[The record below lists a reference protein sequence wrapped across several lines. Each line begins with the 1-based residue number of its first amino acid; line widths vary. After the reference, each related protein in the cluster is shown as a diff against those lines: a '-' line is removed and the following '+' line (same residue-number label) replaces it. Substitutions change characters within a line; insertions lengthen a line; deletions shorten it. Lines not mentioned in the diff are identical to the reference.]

1 MKPYY
6 KYIAAAIAALV
17 ILRSLTK
24 SNFKKKLAKL
34 ANDELKR
41 WNNGSIKEGNA
52 SLMPALRNY
61 WKIGSKTNASD
72 NYYINNAW
80 SATFVSYL
88 MRQAGAGDNWKYS
101 ALHSDYIQ
109 AAKQNRKN
117 NIKTFQAF
125 RKNEMPVSVGDLI
138 CYPRQAGVTYDTTGG
153 YFAHCDII
161 TNIDPGTATAVGGNV
176 SDSVKQSFYKLDS
189 NNKVITDKV
198 HAVIKTLI

>member
-61 WKIGSKTNASD
+61 WKVGSKTNASD

-153 YFAHCDII
+153 YFAHCDIV

>member
-24 SNFKKKLAKL
+24 SNFKKKLVKL
-34 ANDELKR
+34 ANEELQR
-41 WNNGSIKEGNA
+41 WNNGNIKEGNA
-52 SLMPALRNY
+52 ALMPALRNY
-61 WKIGSKTNASD
+61 WKVGSKTNASD
-72 NYYINNAW
+72 SFYINNAW

-109 AAKQNRKN
+109 AAKKNRKN
-117 NIKTFQAF
+117 NVKTFQAF
-125 RKNEMPVSVGDLI
+125 RKNETPVSVGDLI
-138 CYPRQAGVTYDTTGG
+138 CYPRQDGVTYDTPGG
-153 YFAHCDII
+153 YYAHCDII
-161 TNIDPGTATAVGGNV
+161 TDIKPGTAVTVGGNV
-176 SDSVKQSFYKLDS
+176 SDSVKQSVYKLDG
-189 NNKVITDKV
+189 NNKVITEKV

>member
-1 MKPYY
+1 MKLYY

-34 ANDELKR
+34 ANEELQR
-41 WNNGSIKEGNA
+41 WNNGSTKEGNA
-52 SLMPALRNY
+52 ALMPALRNY

-72 NYYINNAW
+72 SFYINNAW

-109 AAKQNRKN
+109 AAKKNRKN
-117 NIKTFQAF
+117 NVKTFQAF
-125 RKNEMPVSVGDLI
+125 RKNETPVTVGDLI
-138 CYPRQAGVTYDTTGG
+138 CYPRQEGVTYDTPGG
-153 YFAHCDII
+153 YYAHCDII
-161 TNIDPGTATAVGGNV
+161 TDIKPGTAVTVGGNV
-176 SDSVKQSFYKLDS
+176 SDSVKQSVYKLDG
-189 NNKVITDKV
+189 NNKVITEKV

>member
-34 ANDELKR
+34 ANEELKR

-72 NYYINNAW
+72 SYYIGNAW

-88 MRQAGAGDNWKYS
+88 MRQAGAGDKWKYS

-125 RKNEMPVSVGDLI
+125 RKNEVPVSVGDLI
-138 CYPRQAGVTYDTTGG
+138 CYPRTAGVTYDTTGG
-153 YFAHCDII
+153 YYAHCDIV

-176 SDSVKQSFYKLDS
+176 SDSVKESFYKLDS

>member
-1 MKPYY
+1 
-6 KYIAAAIAALV
+6 
-17 ILRSLTK
+17 
-24 SNFKKKLAKL
+24 
-34 ANDELKR
+34 
-41 WNNGSIKEGNA
+41 
-52 SLMPALRNY
+52 
-61 WKIGSKTNASD
+61 
-72 NYYINNAW
+72 
-80 SATFVSYL
+80 

-125 RKNEMPVSVGDLI
+125 RKNETPVSVGDLI

-153 YFAHCDII
+153 YFAHCDIV

>member
-1 MKPYY
+1 MKLYY

-34 ANDELKR
+34 ANEELKR
-41 WNNGSIKEGNA
+41 WNNGTIKEGNA
-52 SLMPALRNY
+52 ALMPALRNY

-72 NYYINNAW
+72 SFYIKNAW

-109 AAKQNRKN
+109 AAKKNRKN
-117 NIKTFQAF
+117 NVKTFQAF
-125 RKNEMPVSVGDLI
+125 RKNETPVSVGDLI
-138 CYPRQAGVTYDTTGG
+138 CYPRQDGVTYDTPGG
-153 YFAHCDII
+153 YYAHCDIVTDI
-161 TNIDPGTATAVGGNV
+161 KPGTAIAVGGNV
-176 SDSVKQSFYKLDS
+176 SDSVKQSVYKLDG

>member
-24 SNFKKKLAKL
+24 SNFKKKLVKL
-34 ANDELKR
+34 ANEELQR
-41 WNNGSIKEGNA
+41 WNNGTIKEGNTL
-52 SLMPALRNY
+52 LMPTLRNY
-61 WKIGSKTNASD
+61 WKVGTRTNASD
-72 NYYINNAW
+72 NYYKNNAW

-88 MRQAGAGDNWKYS
+88 MRQAGAGDSWKYS
-101 ALHSDYIQ
+101 TLHSDYIQ
-109 AAKQNRKN
+109 AAKRNRKN

-125 RKNEMPVSVGDLI
+125 RKNETPVSVGDLI
-138 CYPRQAGVTYDTTGG
+138 CYPRQDGVTYDTPGG
-153 YFAHCDII
+153 YFAHCDIV
-161 TNIDPGTATAVGGNV
+161 TKIDPGTATAVGGNV
-176 SDSVKQSFYKLDS
+176 SDSVKQSFYKLDN

>member
-1 MKPYY
+1 MKPYI

-24 SNFKKKLAKL
+24 SNFKKKLVKL
-34 ANDELKR
+34 ANEELKR
-41 WNNGSIKEGNA
+41 WNNGTIKEGNTL
-52 SLMPALRNY
+52 LMPTLRNY
-61 WKIGSKTNASD
+61 WKVGTRTNASD
-72 NYYINNAW
+72 SYYKNNAW

-88 MRQAGAGDNWKYS
+88 MRQAGAGDSWKYS
-101 ALHSDYIQ
+101 TLHSDYIQ
-109 AAKQNRKN
+109 AAKKNRKN
-117 NIKTFQAF
+117 NIQTFQAF
-125 RKNEMPVSVGDLI
+125 RKNETPVTVGDLI
-138 CYPRQAGVTYDTTGG
+138 CYPRQDGVTYDTTGG
-153 YFAHCDII
+153 YFAHCDIV

>member
-34 ANDELKR
+34 ANEELKR

-72 NYYINNAW
+72 NYYIGNAW

-88 MRQAGAGDNWKYS
+88 MRQAGAGDKWKYS

-125 RKNEMPVSVGDLI
+125 RKNEVPVSVGDLI
-138 CYPRQAGVTYDTTGG
+138 CYPRTAGVTYDTTGG
-153 YFAHCDII
+153 YYAHCDIV

-176 SDSVKQSFYKLDS
+176 SDSVKESFYKLDS

>member
-41 WNNGSIKEGNA
+41 WSNGSIKEGNA

-61 WKIGSKTNASD
+61 WKVGSKTNASD

-125 RKNEMPVSVGDLI
+125 RKNEIPVSVGDLI
-138 CYPRQAGVTYDTTGG
+138 CYPRTAGVTYDTTGG
-153 YFAHCDII
+153 YYAHCDIV

-176 SDSVKQSFYKLDS
+176 SDSVKESFYKLDS

>member
-61 WKIGSKTNASD
+61 WKVGSKTNASD

-125 RKNEMPVSVGDLI
+125 RKNEVPVSVGDLI

-153 YFAHCDII
+153 YFAHCDIV

-176 SDSVKQSFYKLDS
+176 SDSVKESFYKLDS